1 MLGIGGVLGVFISLQ
16 ILYKNMN
23 DLIVLFVFLSGVLAF
38 ARLNEKAHNH
48 TQVYVGFLL
57 GLIIEIL
64 VLLNY

>member
-1 MLGIGGVLGVFISLQ
+1 MLGIGGVLGVVISLQ

-48 TQVYVGFLL
+48 AQVYGGFLL
-57 GLIIEIL
+57 GLIIEML